1 MISIP
6 RCFLCCAIA
15 LCAASRSA
23 PAEDPSSGASSAL
36 RKGDAVFVCIEG
48 VGGGIPEYREI
59 VDSNGQIELPFLG
72 FHVAEGKSIPALE
85 AEMAAAYSTA
95 NIATSASV
103 RINYAAHF
111 EPPPARSTLVRVQ
124 DPRRPAPA
132 TNAFPAAPQ

>member
-59 VDSNGQIELPFLG
+59 VDSDGNIELPFLG
-72 FHVAEGKSIPALE
+72 FHLAEGKSIPSLE
-85 AEMAAAYSTA
+85 AEMAAAYAAA
-95 NIATSASV
+95 NLATSASV
-103 RINYAAHF
+103 RVTYATHF
-111 EPPPARSTLVRVQ
+111 EPPPDRANLVRAQ
-124 DPRRPAPA
+124 DPRRPVPAQTLSSAPE
-132 TNAFPAAPQ
+132 

>member
-59 VDSNGQIELPFLG
+59 VDSDGNIELPFLG
-72 FHVAEGKSIPALE
+72 FHLAEGKSIPSLE
-85 AEMAAAYSTA
+85 AEMAAAYAAA
-95 NIATSASV
+95 NLATSASV
-103 RINYAAHF
+103 RVTYATHF
-111 EPPPARSTLVRVQ
+111 EPPPDRANLVRAQ
-124 DPRRPAPA
+124 DPRRPVPSQTIPSAPE
-132 TNAFPAAPQ
+132 

>member
-59 VDSNGQIELPFLG
+59 VDSDGNIELPFLG
-72 FHVAEGKSIPALE
+72 FHLAEGKSIPSLE
-85 AEMAAAYSTA
+85 AEMAAAYAAA
-95 NIATSASV
+95 NLATTASV
-103 RINYAAHF
+103 RVTYATHF
-111 EPPPARSTLVRVQ
+111 EPPPDRANLVRAQ
-124 DPRRPAPA
+124 DPRRPVPSQTIPSAPE
-132 TNAFPAAPQ
+132 